1 MNKNNAPINE
11 QKQYTFEEN
20 SPLYVLDLDLLE
32 PGDIILTRE
41 KTVTS
46 IAVRT
51 STLGTYSHAII
62 CVSNDSAIESTVDGK
77 VFSLNTQRLVFHK
90 KNDCIVL
97 RSKTLLSKNQL
108 LNMDRFLRLKTATPY
123 SIKEA
128 VKVPINKNTLN
139 IANDSKQFCSRL
151 VAQAYSH
158 IGINLVK
165 NPDYCSP
172 SDLGLSNH
180 LMIVPNAIR
189 LATQNDI
196 KVINKPNMVEENR
209 KQTYAWLE
217 PTIMLAQTIGFEIIA
232 QNDVDLFLLK
242 YPRFDRKVCEY
253 IQKTRYLTQYK
264 DDEIANPIRYK
275 YDSLYAPTKIDIRNE
290 IHQITG
296 IFNDKYQS
304 YIAIRHNYKL
314 TPLRYN
320 KLLKNL
326 YRNLLKHLILRLN
339 VLSEYAKNS
348 QYDVAHELYE
358 IQKLTNLISKTLQ

>member
-1 MNKNNAPINE
+1 MNKNNAPSNK
-11 QKQYTFEEN
+11 QAQYTFDEN
-20 SPLYVLDLDLLE
+20 TPLYVLDLDLLE

-41 KTVTS
+41 KALTS
-46 IAVRT
+46 IAVRA
-51 STLGTYSHAII
+51 STLGKYSHAII
-62 CVSNDSAIESTVDGK
+62 CVSNSSAIESTIDGK
-77 VFSLNTQRLVFHK
+77 VFSLNTQRLIFHK

-97 RSKTLLSKNQL
+97 RYKTLLSTDQL
-108 LNMDRFLRLKTATPY
+108 LNLDRFLRVKIATPY

-128 VKVPINKNTLN
+128 IKVPSNKNTSN
-139 IANDSKQFCSRL
+139 IANESKQFCSRL

-172 SDLGLSNH
+172 NDLCLSDH

-189 LATQNDI
+189 LATQRDI
-196 KVINKPNMVEENR
+196 EVINKPNMVEENR

-217 PTIMLAQTIGFEIIA
+217 PTIMLAQTVGFEIIT

-242 YPRFDRKVCEY
+242 YPKFDRKICEY

-264 DDEIANPIRYK
+264 DDEIANPVRYK
-275 YDSLYAPTKIDIRNE
+275 YNSLYVPTSIEIRSE
-290 IHQITG
+290 IHQIID

-304 YIAIRHNYKL
+304 YVAIRHNYKH

-320 KLLKNL
+320 KLLKKL
-326 YRNLLKHLILRLN
+326 YRDLLKHLILRLN
-339 VLSEYAKNS
+339 ILSEYAKNS
-348 QYDVAHELYE
+348 QDDAINELYE
-358 IQKLTNLISKTLQ
+358 IKKLTNLITKTLQ